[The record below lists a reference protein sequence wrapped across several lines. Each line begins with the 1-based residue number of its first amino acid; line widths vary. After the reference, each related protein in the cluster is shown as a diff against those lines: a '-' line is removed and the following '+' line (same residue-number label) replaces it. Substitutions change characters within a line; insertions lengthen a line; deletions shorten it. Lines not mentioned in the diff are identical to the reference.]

1 MANVHDALPEDMQ
14 GARACT
20 SSKLIEKLTPHIRA
34 GDLVLVKGSA
44 GSHMGIVVDA
54 LRALGAIPSVE
65 GDA

>member
-1 MANVHDALPEDMQ
+1 MHASTRKDAK
-14 GARACT
+14 AHT
-20 SSKLIEKLTPHIRA
+20 SSSQLIEKLTPHIRA

-54 LRALGAIPSVE
+54 LRALGATPSVE